1 MTSFQR
7 DLGAVSAEIETLQS
21 RSSILNTK
29 LENRK
34 TVEKLLGPAVEEISI
49 SPAVVQ
55 KISEGVIDESWVK
68 ALDEAEKRSKVI
80 DSKLKSLETTRAVTD
95 IKPLLQD
102 LTSKV
107 QFHNSPLLLCL
118 RL

>member
-1 MTSFQR
+1 M
-7 DLGAVSAEIETLQS
+7 
-21 RSSILNTK
+21 NTK

-55 KISEGVIDESWVK
+55 KISEGVIDENWVK
-68 ALDEAEKRSKVI
+68 ALDEVEKRSKII
-80 DSKLKSLETTRAVTD
+80 DSRFKGLETTRAVTD

-107 QFHNSPLLLCL
+107 QFHSSPHILCL
-118 RL
+118 HF